1 MKRFLI
7 IFLAVIL
14 LFPIPL
20 KLKDGGSVEFRA
32 VLYSVTKYHQLNHEV
47 DGGYVDG
54 LEVKI
59 FGVKILDTRKKLEE
73 TIVEERK
80 KLEDLKLYAEGID
93 TTKLVKFNDEL
104 YGRSFAMIDYAGDFT
119 KSIGKINFL
128 VEKEYLPVINGET
141 NAEEFFEADVLEC
154 NGSSLV
160 LNVDNEAILFGKI
173 EIVDAN

>member
-1 MKRFLI
+1 MKKFLI

-32 VLYSVTKYHQLNHEV
+32 ILYSVTKYHQLNHEV

-54 LEVKI
+54 LGVKI
-59 FGVKILDTRKKLEE
+59 FGVKVLDTRKKLEE

-104 YGRSFAMIDYAGDFT
+104 YGRSFGMIDYAGDFT

-128 VEKEYLPVINGET
+128 VEKEYLPVIDGET

-154 NGSSLV
+154 NGNCLI

-173 EIVDAN
+173 ERVDVN